1 MLNSIKKTYNGFP
14 SLFWVIVFTSFIDSI
29 GSTLLFPFF
38 ALYITEKFGVGMTQA
53 GILIGMSSLAGIIG
67 STIGGALTDRFGR
80 RRLILFGLVFSA
92 ISSLS
97 FGLAN
102 DINLLYFLVILV
114 GLLSRV
120 AAPAQDAMMADILP
134 ENKRQEGFGITR
146 VVFNFSWIIGT
157 AIGGVM
163 AEKSFFA
170 LFLTDAI
177 LSGLVALI
185 LYFKLPET
193 QPAHHKE
200 AKQNEPL
207 QKTFADYRIVLR
219 DAGYISFTV
228 AGILS
233 LLVYQQQ
240 YSSLPVYLRD
250 THNISPKYYGEMIAL
265 TGLEVVLLQFWISRK
280 IRKLKPFLTMTAGVM
295 FFMAGFTL
303 IGLVHDLRMFY
314 LVMIII
320 TIGEMIVFPTNRVI
334 ATGFAPEDMRGRYMA
349 IYDLGWTLPATI
361 GPAAA
366 GLILDHYNPNYLW
379 YIGGAF
385 CALSALPFLTGNP
398 FQTQRLALTVRL
410 SLTVSK

>member
-1 MLNSIKKTYNGFP
+1 MLNSVKKTYNGFP
-14 SLFWVIVFTSFIDSI
+14 SLFWVVVFTSFIDSI

-80 RRLILFGLVFSA
+80 RRLILFGLIFSA
-92 ISSLS
+92 VSSLS

-102 DINLLYFLVILV
+102 NINLLYFLVILV

-157 AIGGVM
+157 ALGGLL

-170 LFLTDAI
+170 LFVTDAV
-177 LSGLVALI
+177 LSSLVALI

-200 AKQNEPL
+200 AKKNESL
-207 QKTFADYRIVLR
+207 KKTFADYRIVLR

-250 THNISPKYYGEMIAL
+250 THGIAPKIYGAMLSI
-265 TGLEVVLLQFWISRK
+265 TGLEVVLLQFWVSRK
-280 IRKLKPFLTMTAGVM
+280 IRKFTPFLTMTAGVL
-295 FFMAGFTL
+295 FFMAGFTM
-303 IGLVHDLRMFY
+303 IGLIRSVPLF
-314 LVMIII
+314 LAAVIII

-366 GLILDHYNPNYLW
+366 GLILDHYNPHLLW
-379 YIGGAF
+379 YLGGAL
-385 CALSALPFLTGNP
+385 CALSAFWYYLLHLKLGAEPR
-398 FQTQRLALTVRL
+398 FQP
-410 SLTVSK
+410 SNDE

>member
-1 MLNSIKKTYNGFP
+1 MLNNIKKMYNRFP
-14 SLFWVIVFTSFIDSI
+14 SLFWVVAFTLFIDSI
-29 GSTLLFPFF
+29 GSTLLFPFL
-38 ALYITEKFGVGMTQA
+38 ALYITQKFGVGMTQA

-80 RRLILFGLVFSA
+80 RRLILFGLIFSA
-92 ISSLS
+92 VSSLS

-102 DINLLYFLVILV
+102 NINLLYFLVLLV

-157 AIGGVM
+157 ALGGLL

-170 LFLTDAI
+170 LFVTDAV
-177 LSGLVALI
+177 LSSLVALI

-200 AKQNEPL
+200 AKKNESL
-207 QKTFADYRIVLR
+207 KKTFADYRIVLR
-219 DAGYISFTV
+219 DAGYISFTM

-250 THNISPKYYGEMIAL
+250 THGIAPNIYGTLLSI

-280 IRKLKPFLTMTAGVM
+280 IRKFKPFLTMTLGVL
-295 FFMAGFTL
+295 FFMVGFAMIGMIRAIPLFL
-303 IGLVHDLRMFY
+303 IAV
-314 LVMIII
+314 III
-320 TIGEMIVFPTNRVI
+320 TIGEMIIFPTNRVI

-349 IYDLGWTLPATI
+349 IYDLGWTLPATF

-366 GLILDHYNPNYLW
+366 GLILDHYNPHLLW
-379 YIGGAF
+379 YIGGAL
-385 CALSALPFLTGNP
+385 CALSAFWYYLLHLKLGAEPR
-398 FQTQRLALTVRL
+398 FQP
-410 SLTVSK
+410 SNDE

>member
-1 MLNSIKKTYNGFP
+1 MLNNIKKMYNRFP
-14 SLFWVIVFTSFIDSI
+14 SLFWVVAFTLFIDSI
-29 GSTLLFPFF
+29 GSTLLFPFL
-38 ALYITEKFGVGMTQA
+38 ALYITQKFGVGMTQA

-80 RRLILFGLVFSA
+80 RRLILFGLIFSA
-92 ISSLS
+92 VSSLS

-102 DINLLYFLVILV
+102 NINLLYFLVLLV

-157 AIGGVM
+157 ALGGLL

-170 LFLTDAI
+170 LFVTDAV
-177 LSGLVALI
+177 LSSLVALI

-200 AKQNEPL
+200 AKKNESL
-207 QKTFADYRIVLR
+207 KKTFADYRIVLR
-219 DAGYISFTV
+219 DAGYISFTM

-250 THNISPKYYGEMIAL
+250 THGIAPNIYGTLLSI

-280 IRKLKPFLTMTAGVM
+280 IRKFKPFLTMTVGVL
-295 FFMAGFTL
+295 FFMVGFAMIGMIRAIPLFL
-303 IGLVHDLRMFY
+303 IAV
-314 LVMIII
+314 III
-320 TIGEMIVFPTNRVI
+320 TIGEMIIFPTNRVI

-349 IYDLGWTLPATI
+349 IYDLGWTLPATF

-366 GLILDHYNPNYLW
+366 GLILDHYNPHLLW
-379 YIGGAF
+379 YIGGAL
-385 CALSALPFLTGNP
+385 CALSAFWYYLLHLKLGAEPR
-398 FQTQRLALTVRL
+398 FQP
-410 SLTVSK
+410 SNDE

>member
-67 STIGGALTDRFGR
+67 STVGGALTDRFGR
-80 RRLILFGLVFSA
+80 RKLILFGLVFSA

-102 DINLLYFLVILV
+102 DIKLLYFLVILV

-157 AIGGVM
+157 AIGGLM

-200 AKQNEPL
+200 AKKNEPL

-280 IRKLKPFLTMTAGVM
+280 IRKFKPFLTMSVGVI

-314 LVMIII
+314 LTMIII
-320 TIGEMIVFPTNRVI
+320 TVGEMIVFPTNRVI

-361 GPAAA
+361 GPAVA

-385 CALSALPFLTGNP
+385 CALSAFWYYILHLRLGAEPR
-398 FQTQRLALTVRL
+398 FQPAGDE
-410 SLTVSK
+410 

>member
-1 MLNSIKKTYNGFP
+1 MLNNIKKMYNRFP
-14 SLFWVIVFTSFIDSI
+14 SLFWVVAFTLFIDSI
-29 GSTLLFPFF
+29 GSTLLFPFL
-38 ALYITEKFGVGMTQA
+38 ALYITQKFGVGMTQA

-80 RRLILFGLVFSA
+80 RRLILFGLIFSA
-92 ISSLS
+92 VSSLS

-102 DINLLYFLVILV
+102 NINLLYFLVLLV

-157 AIGGVM
+157 ALGGLL

-170 LFLTDAI
+170 LFVTDAV
-177 LSGLVALI
+177 LSSLVALI

-200 AKQNEPL
+200 AKKNESL
-207 QKTFADYRIVLR
+207 KKTFADYRVVLR
-219 DAGYISFTV
+219 DAGYISFTM

-250 THNISPKYYGEMIAL
+250 THGIAPNIYGTLLSI

-280 IRKLKPFLTMTAGVM
+280 IRKFKPFLTMTVGVL
-295 FFMAGFTL
+295 FFMVGFAMIGMIRAIPLFL
-303 IGLVHDLRMFY
+303 IAV
-314 LVMIII
+314 III
-320 TIGEMIVFPTNRVI
+320 TIGEMIIFPTNRVI

-349 IYDLGWTLPATI
+349 IYDLGWTLPATF

-366 GLILDHYNPNYLW
+366 GLILDHYNPHLLW
-379 YIGGAF
+379 YIGGAL
-385 CALSALPFLTGNP
+385 CALSAFWYYLLHLKLGAEPR
-398 FQTQRLALTVRL
+398 FQP
-410 SLTVSK
+410 SNDE